1 MSTINEP
8 VKISDSE
15 WEVMRVIW
23 NNDQID
29 AATINEL
36 LSESKG
42 WKIAT
47 IKTLLGRLVKKD
59 VLHTEREGKK
69 FLYSAKVSEAE
80 TVHSATENLFSHICA
95 RKAGQTIADLIAEV
109 ELTANDIQAIQE
121 ELAQKQPVKEIACN
135 CIPGQ
140 CECKK
145 EEHQ

>member
-1 MSTINEP
+1 MLMSTINEP

-29 AATINEL
+29 AMTINEL

-59 VLHTEREGKK
+59 VLYTEREGKK

-80 TVHSATENLFSHICA
+80 TVRSASAFY
-95 RKAGQTIADLIAEV
+95 Q
-109 ELTANDIQAIQE
+109 
-121 ELAQKQPVKEIACN
+121 QKRWVDY
-135 CIPGQ
+135 
-140 CECKK
+140 
-145 EEHQ
+145 